1 MVLTLSWAVY
11 VSFKCHTHTHTH
23 TKYST
28 YLLFVVKGNIFII
41 LGTLCAVQNVKYA
54 HVAVLVVTIMFLLSV
69 LHTHALLHILHFM
82 LTAENILFITYSS
95 LFIYSIFLSFFFSCA
110 VFNCHVKLLASSIF
124 PGQYVSNLI
133 SKRVN
138 FHSLGT
144 YGRASFS
151 SSLPRFQN
159 APQVIDVSLSVLR

>member
-1 MVLTLSWAVY
+1 MPHA
-11 VSFKCHTHTHTH
+11 HTH

-133 SKRVN
+133 SKRVTSTVSARTVEPR
-138 FHSLGT
+138 F
-144 YGRASFS
+144 
-151 SSLPRFQN
+151 LPRYHVFKMRRGSLTFLW
-159 APQVIDVSLSVLR
+159 VSSGRTLA